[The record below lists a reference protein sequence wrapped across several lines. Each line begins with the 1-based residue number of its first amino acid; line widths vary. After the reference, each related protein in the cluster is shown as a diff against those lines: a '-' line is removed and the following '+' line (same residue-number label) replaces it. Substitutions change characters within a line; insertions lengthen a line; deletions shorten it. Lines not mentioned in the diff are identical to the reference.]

1 MAERHERPRILLVD
15 LDGTLADTT
24 HRNPLLRDRGN
35 QRSWSLFFAQC
46 QKDTV
51 NEDVVLAVR
60 SLSTRLEAEIV
71 IVSGRPVSVLK
82 KTRQWLSS
90 TGLTL
95 REIILKPTALR
106 FLSGAQWK
114 SQVLSRLTKKFEIVG
129 VVDDDRRVLEAL
141 SDQGLCRRFFL
152 PTPGIHPGIVSWN
165 RN

>member
-35 QRSWSLFFAQC
+35 QRSWSLSPLC
-46 QKDTV
+46 
-51 NEDVVLAVR
+51 
-60 SLSTRLEAEIV
+60 EAKRV
-71 IVSGRPVSVLK
+71 IFSGRPGSVLK

-95 REIILKPTALR
+95 REIILKPTALL